1 MDKLVR
7 KPNIWDLHV
16 HTPYKYNSS
25 ANSYDNDDKNT
36 YIDTII
42 SIIND
47 SENELGMI
55 SFTDHNYFDKEI
67 YNIFKK
73 KAINLNVTVI
83 PGIEVDLKITSN
95 AKKTKHIL
103 FYFPEDEDYEKIEI
117 INKYLSENDKGT
129 FDDFVSYLFENG
141 FKFAISPHAFK
152 QGIRGIETEWNDD
165 DTEKNINRIKMY
177 SSQFFVFWESD
188 KSNIPYA
195 KEFIERYYDDSE
207 QCVSNF
213 SDSHD
218 YNKFKNYLSN
228 PSQYFLALNNF
239 NGILMVGSEKSRI
252 LYDNNN
258 YKTGN
263 QKIKTIKLM
272 IKRLNCLTD

>member
-95 AKKTKHIL
+95 AKKTKHI
-103 FYFPEDEDYEKIEI
+103 
-117 INKYLSENDKGT
+117 
-129 FDDFVSYLFENG
+129 
-141 FKFAISPHAFK
+141 
-152 QGIRGIETEWNDD
+152 
-165 DTEKNINRIKMY
+165 
-177 SSQFFVFWESD
+177 
-188 KSNIPYA
+188 
-195 KEFIERYYDDSE
+195 
-207 QCVSNF
+207 
-213 SDSHD
+213 
-218 YNKFKNYLSN
+218 YNKVADGKKDL
-228 PSQYFLALNNF
+228 
-239 NGILMVGSEKSRI
+239 
-252 LYDNNN
+252 
-258 YKTGN
+258 
-263 QKIKTIKLM
+263 
-272 IKRLNCLTD
+272 